1 MNVRAVVKNGP
12 GPGFDLVDLEAKP
25 LGSRDVLV
33 EIEAAAICG
42 TDLHIYDWNAWAA
55 GAGLPESFIVGH
67 EFSGRVVAVGDAV
80 RMVKPGDKVSAESH
94 VACGQCYQCLNGLQH
109 ICGNLKVI
117 GVHTDGCWAEY
128 AVVPECCARPIP
140 GEIDFHTAAIMEPLG
155 TSIRCAQLAE
165 VSGNTVVVTGCGPIG
180 LGAIAAAQAFG
191 AANIVATDIVPSRM
205 ELGQQMG
212 ATHVLH
218 GVQDDVGVLVRELT
232 QGVGAD
238 AVIECSGNI
247 PALQAAFKYLRKGGR
262 VVLVGLPSQPL
273 TLDVGP
279 DLAFKE
285 ATVRGVHGRRMY
297 ETWQTM
303 ESLLVKGLIDPKPI
317 ITHVLPMAEYEDGI
331 HLCKSGEG
339 CKVLLLPK

>member
-1 MNVRAVVKNGP
+1 
-12 GPGFDLVDLEAKP
+12 
-25 LGSRDVLV
+25 
-33 EIEAAAICG
+33 
-42 TDLHIYDWNAWAA
+42 
-55 GAGLPESFIVGH
+55 
-67 EFSGRVVAVGDAV
+67 
-80 RMVKPGDKVSAESH
+80 
-94 VACGQCYQCLNGLQH
+94 
-109 ICGNLKVI
+109 
-117 GVHTDGCWAEY
+117 
-128 AVVPECCARPIP
+128 
-140 GEIDFHTAAIMEPLG
+140 
-155 TSIRCAQLAE
+155 
-165 VSGNTVVVTGCGPIG
+165 